1 MYYFPTTTMS
11 ITISRITGEKREF
24 KFSSTLT
31 FGEIQKVLW
40 CDDGFNCSS
49 FFKEGVEDKIPIYL
63 TEYRRIHNNATM
75 DSLGITP
82 ETKLFALPSGG
93 DEPHAREFITLTM
106 NEPSGRT
113 RTIRIS
119 YNESI
124 LCLSNYWK
132 NEFGS
137 YVGTFF
143 IEGVEDPLNWKY
155 AGKHQTLADND
166 IRSDKNIFVIET
178 DKWRCSDC
186 GGTTTWRG
194 ICIGCYPGDLQDL
207 CIHGDGIVSLRDG
220 TTSRVKDLLVGD
232 TVQTVGG
239 FTQIRKKTTSE
250 PRIRKMSTIGRAIV
264 THDHPVCIDDEWVMP
279 FEFDPSG
286 VETYSCVVYNFV
298 MDADPADK
306 DKHTIIVNDVI
317 CATLG
322 RGPENL
328 ARRFPDAD
336 RKFGSGFWKHNHY

>member
-1 MYYFPTTTMS
+1 MYYLPTNTMS
-11 ITISRITGEKREF
+11 ITISRMTGEKREF
-24 KFSSTLT
+24 QFSPTLT

-40 CDDGFNCSS
+40 GDDGFNCSS
-49 FFKEGVEDKIPIYL
+49 FFKEGDEDKIQLYL
-63 TEYRRIHNNATM
+63 PGYRRIHNNATM

-137 YVGTFF
+137 YVDSFF
-143 IEGVEDPLNWKY
+143 IEGVEDPLEWKSM
-155 AGKHQTLADND
+155 GTRQTLADNY

-178 DKWRCSDC
+178 DKWRCFDC

-194 ICIGCYPGDLQDL
+194 TCIGCYPGNLQDL

-232 TVQTVGG
+232 TVLRVNQESEKCQPLDGQSSHT
-239 FTQIRKKTTSE
+239 TIRSVLTMNGLCHTNLIHPVLKHTRVWYTTSLWTLT
-250 PRIRKMSTIGRAIV
+250 RRTKINT
-264 THDHPVCIDDEWVMP
+264 
-279 FEFDPSG
+279 PS
-286 VETYSCVVYNFV
+286 S
-298 MDADPADK
+298 
-306 DKHTIIVNDVI
+306 
-317 CATLG
+317 
-322 RGPENL
+322 
-328 ARRFPDAD
+328 
-336 RKFGSGFWKHNHY
+336 